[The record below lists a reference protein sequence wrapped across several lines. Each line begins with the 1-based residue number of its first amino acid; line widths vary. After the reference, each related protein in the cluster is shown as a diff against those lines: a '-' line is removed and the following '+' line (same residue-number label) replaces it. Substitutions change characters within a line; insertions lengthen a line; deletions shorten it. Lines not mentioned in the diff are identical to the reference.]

1 MYRELE
7 GIELK
12 SPSKDF
18 QVLLGMDIISI
29 GSLKIEGNGTFSFS
43 YCFHTA
49 LSQSN
54 QRTLTRTLAMRKHY
68 DFSNSRPNP

>member
-1 MYRELE
+1 MPCLWDSHNNSQNNPPAKDKKLHNDRQLFMYKELE

-43 YCFHTA
+43 Y
-49 LSQSN
+49 
-54 QRTLTRTLAMRKHY
+54 
-68 DFSNSRPNP
+68 

>member
-1 MYRELE
+1 MYKELE

-43 YCFHTA
+43 Y
-49 LSQSN
+49 
-54 QRTLTRTLAMRKHY
+54 
-68 DFSNSRPNP
+68 

>member
-1 MYRELE
+1 MPCLWGSHNNSQNNPPAKDKILHNNDRQLFMYKKLE

-18 QVLLGMDIISI
+18 QLLLGMDIISI

-43 YCFHTA
+43 Y
-49 LSQSN
+49 
-54 QRTLTRTLAMRKHY
+54 
-68 DFSNSRPNP
+68 